1 MDQEK
6 LCRPAPPWPAS
17 DLADAKHESWLSKAR
32 DFAAPGEAGFV
43 QALDSL
49 RPGPLLVAVH
59 EESFNNPSRHSD
71 AELAAVL
78 RACERLITYA
88 RYQQFLI
95 ISELARR
102 GLAAS
107 MDVA

>member
-1 MDQEK
+1 MNQVK
-6 LCRPAPPWPAS
+6 PSRPTPPWPGAI
-17 DLADAKHESWLSKAR
+17 LADAEHESWLAEAQG
-32 DFAAPGEAGFV
+32 FATPGEPGFV

-49 RPGPLLVAVH
+49 RPGALLCAVV
-59 EESFNNPSRHSD
+59 EKSVNDPSRHSD

-88 RYQQFLI
+88 RYQQFLL

-102 GLAAS
+102 GLTAS
-107 MDVA
+107 ADVA

>member
-1 MDQEK
+1 MDQGK
-6 LCRPAPPWPAS
+6 LSRPTPPRPAS
-17 DLADAKHESWLSKAR
+17 ILANAEHESWLREAQR
-32 DFAAPGEAGFV
+32 FATPGEPGFV

-49 RPGPLLVAVH
+49 RPGALLVAVV
-59 EESFNNPSRHSD
+59 EESVNDPSRHSD

-78 RACERLITYA
+78 RACERLIAYA

-102 GLAAS
+102 GLTASVDAA
-107 MDVA
+107 